1 MQHLFLDCSHGMS
14 GDMTLASLA
23 HLGVDLSPL
32 PGLLAQA
39 GVACRLEV
47 WQEERGGGPG
57 CRVEVSWEVEG
68 QPLRHPADIA
78 AIFAAV
84 PVSNR
89 VRHKALAV
97 LEALT
102 LAEAEAHGI
111 APEEVHFHEVGAV
124 DTLVDILGAC
134 WALDQLGVERV
145 TACALPWFGGSITCA
160 HGEIP
165 LPAPATANLMCGLPV
180 YPTDAKTELVTPTGA
195 ALARVLVDEF
205 VEGPEGRLLAM
216 GTGYGARPAPTGLR
230 AWLVEAR
237 EPRQADHGQ
246 GGEEDVMQLECHLDH
261 LTGEEL
267 GTALEQ
273 LAAAADVLDVLHKV
287 GGLDIA
293 AMTGAFLGCAHE
305 GIAAAVDGYIS
316 VVAALCAVH
325 LCPAAAD
332 YLFLSH
338 QSYELGYA
346 RAAQALG
353 LTPCLALDMRLGE
366 GSGCPLLFRVLEGA
380 CGVMKNMATFSEAA
394 IQDDYL
400 EPIRSGDSFTV
411 EKV

>member
-1 MQHLFLDCSHGMS
+1 M
-14 GDMTLASLA
+14 
-23 HLGVDLSPL
+23 
-32 PGLLAQA
+32 
-39 GVACRLEV
+39 
-47 WQEERGGGPG
+47 
-57 CRVEVSWEVEG
+57 
-68 QPLRHPADIA
+68 
-78 AIFAAV
+78 
-84 PVSNR
+84 PVSDR

-165 LPAPATANLMCGLPV
+165 LPAPATANLMRGLPV

-273 LAAAADVLDVLHKV
+273 LAAAADVLDVLWLPGTGKKNRPA
-287 GGLDIA
+287 GLLRVLCRPADTENVA
-293 AMTGAFLGCAHE
+293 RAVLRHTHTWACA
-305 GIAAAVDGYIS
+305 
-316 VVAALCAVH
+316 
-325 LCPAAAD
+325 PAAAT
-332 YLFLSH
+332 SGAAH
-338 QSYELGYA
+338 QGRPVPCGAGQPAAKEYEL
-346 RAAQALG
+346 
-353 LTPCLALDMRLGE
+353 E
-366 GSGCPLLFRVLEGA
+366 GRMSAGGRRRGP
-380 CGVMKNMATFSEAA
+380 
-394 IQDDYL
+394 
-400 EPIRSGDSFTV
+400 SGDGPRTGGPRRCAL
-411 EKV
+411 KRK

>member
-57 CRVEVSWEVEG
+57 CRVEVSWEAEG

-84 PVSNR
+84 PVADR

-165 LPAPATANLMCGLPV
+165 LPAPATANLMRGLPV
-180 YPTDAKTELVTPTGA
+180 YPTEAKTELVTPTGA

-237 EPRQADHGQ
+237 EPRQAAGVPSRPSDRRGAGHGPGAAGRCRRRAGRAVAAGHGQ
-246 GGEEDVMQLECHLDH
+246 EEPSR
-261 LTGEEL
+261 GPAA
-267 GTALEQ
+267 GALPSCRYGKCRPGRP
-273 LAAAADVLDVLHKV
+273 AAYAYPGPAA
-287 GGLDIA
+287 
-293 AMTGAFLGCAHE
+293 
-305 GIAAAVDGYIS
+305 
-316 VVAALCAVH
+316 
-325 LCPAAAD
+325 PAAAT
-332 YLFLSH
+332 S
-338 QSYELGYA
+338 G
-346 RAAQALG
+346 AAPQGHDL
-353 LTPCLALDMRLGE
+353 CLRRGQPAGQ
-366 GSGCPLLFRVLEGA
+366 G
-380 CGVMKNMATFSEAA
+380 
-394 IQDDYL
+394 I
-400 EPIRSGDSFTV
+400 
-411 EKV
+411 

>member
-57 CRVEVSWEVEG
+57 CRVEVSWEAEG

-84 PVSNR
+84 PVADR

-165 LPAPATANLMCGLPV
+165 LPAPATANLMRGLPV

-293 AMTGAFLGCAHE
+293 GLAGVFLGGALCHTPVL
-305 GIAAAVDGYIS
+305 VDGFIS
-316 VVAALCAVH
+316 SVAALAAAP
-325 LCPAAAD
+325 LCPACKD
-332 YLFLSH
+332 YMLGSHASEEPASRLVLS
-338 QSYELGYA
+338 ELGLRPFLYA
-346 RAAQALG
+346 G
-353 LTPCLALDMRLGE
+353 MRLGE
-366 GSGCPLLFRVLEGA
+366 GTGAVAVMPLLDMGLAVYRE
-380 CGVMKNMATFSEAA
+380 MATFEDTNIEAY
-394 IQDDYL
+394 QPL
-400 EPIRSGDSFTV
+400 S
-411 EKV
+411 

>member
-57 CRVEVSWEVEG
+57 CRVEVSWEAEG

-84 PVSNR
+84 PVADR

-165 LPAPATANLMCGLPV
+165 LPAPATANLMRGLPV

-205 VEGPEGRLLAM
+205 VGGPEGRLLAM
-216 GTGYGARPAPTGLR
+216 GTGKKNRPAGLLRVLCRPADTENVARAVLRHTHTLGLR
-230 AWLVEAR
+230 RQLLQRLVL
-237 EPRQADHGQ
+237 PR
-246 GGEEDVMQLECHLDH
+246 
-261 LTGEEL
+261 
-267 GTALEQ
+267 
-273 LAAAADVLDVLHKV
+273 
-287 GGLDIA
+287 
-293 AMTGAFLGCAHE
+293 
-305 GIAAAVDGYIS
+305 
-316 VVAALCAVH
+316 
-325 LCPAAAD
+325 
-332 YLFLSH
+332 
-338 QSYELGYA
+338 
-346 RAAQALG
+346 RA
-353 LTPCLALDMRLGE
+353 TTC
-366 GSGCPLLFRVLEGA
+366 A
-380 CGVMKNMATFSEAA
+380 CGGASLPAFSMV
-394 IQDDYL
+394 
-400 EPIRSGDSFTV
+400 PPST
-411 EKV
+411 

>member
-1 MQHLFLDCSHGMS
+1 MWTFPPFRACWHRRAWPAVWRSGGKSGAALDALTQ
-14 GDMTLASLA
+14 DARA
-23 HLGVDLSPL
+23 
-32 PGLLAQA
+32 
-39 GVACRLEV
+39 
-47 WQEERGGGPG
+47 
-57 CRVEVSWEVEG
+57 EG

-84 PVSNR
+84 PVADR
-89 VRHKALAV
+89 VRERALAV

-134 WALDQLGVERV
+134 WALDRLGVERV

-165 LPAPATANLMCGLPV
+165 LPAPATANLMRGLPV
-180 YPTDAKTELVTPTGA
+180 HPTDAKTELVTPTGA

-205 VEGPEGRLLAM
+205 VDGPEGRLLAM

-237 EPRQADHGQ
+237 EPRQADHGR

-267 GTALEQ
+267 GTALER
-273 LAAAADVLDVLHKV
+273 LAADTGVLDVLWLPGTGKKNRPAGLLRVLCRPADTEEVARAVLRHTHTLGLRRQLLQRLV
-287 GGLDIA
+287 LPRRATTCTCGGASL
-293 AMTGAFLGCAHE
+293 
-305 GIAAAVDGYIS
+305 
-316 VVAALCAVH
+316 
-325 LCPAAAD
+325 PAKE
-332 YLFLSH
+332 
-338 QSYELGYA
+338 YELEGRTYVRPEADAVA
-346 RAAQALG
+346 RQAEALELG
-353 LTPCLALDMRLGE
+353 APALRFG
-366 GSGCPLLFRVLEGA
+366 R
-380 CGVMKNMATFSEAA
+380 K
-394 IQDDYL
+394 
-400 EPIRSGDSFTV
+400 
-411 EKV
+411 

>member
-32 PGLLAQA
+32 PDLLAQA

-47 WQEERGGGPG
+47 WREERGGGPG
-57 CRVEVSWEVEG
+57 CRVEVGWEAEG

-84 PVSNR
+84 PVPDR
-89 VRHKALAV
+89 VRRRALAV

-111 APEEVHFHEVGAV
+111 APEKVHFHEVGAV

-134 WALDQLGVERV
+134 WALDRLGVERV

-165 LPAPATANLMCGLPV
+165 LPAPATANLMRGLPV
-180 YPTDAKTELVTPTGA
+180 HPTDAKTELVTPTGA

-205 VEGPEGRLLAM
+205 ADGPAGRLLAL

-230 AWLVEAR
+230 AWLVEGR
-237 EPRQADHGQ
+237 EPRQADHGR
-246 GGEEDVMQLECHLDH
+246 GGDEDVMQLECHLDH

-267 GTALEQ
+267 GTALEM
-273 LAAAADVLDVLHKV
+273 LAAADGVLDVLWLPGTGKKNRPAGLLRVLCRPADTEDVTRAVLRHTHTLGLRRQLLQRLV
-287 GGLDIA
+287 LPRRATTCTCGGTGLPAKEYEVEGRWYVRPEADAVARQA
-293 AMTGAFLGCAHE
+293 A
-305 GIAAAVDGYIS
+305 
-316 VVAALCAVH
+316 
-325 LCPAAAD
+325 
-332 YLFLSH
+332 
-338 QSYELGYA
+338 
-346 RAAQALG
+346 ALG
-353 LTPCLALDMRLGE
+353 LGAPALRFG
-366 GSGCPLLFRVLEGA
+366 R
-380 CGVMKNMATFSEAA
+380 K
-394 IQDDYL
+394 
-400 EPIRSGDSFTV
+400 
-411 EKV
+411 

>member
-47 WQEERGGGPG
+47 WQEERGSGPG
-57 CRVEVSWEVEG
+57 CRVEVSWEAEG

-84 PVSNR
+84 PVSDR

-102 LAEAEAHGI
+102 LAEAEAHGV

-145 TACALPWFGGSITCA
+145 PACALPWFGGSITCA

-165 LPAPATANLMCGLPV
+165 LPAPATANLMRGLPV

-273 LAAAADVLDVLHKV
+273 LAAAADVLDVLWLS
-287 GGLDIA
+287 G
-293 AMTGAFLGCAHE
+293 TG
-305 GIAAAVDGYIS
+305 
-316 VVAALCAVH
+316 
-325 LCPAAAD
+325 
-332 YLFLSH
+332 
-338 QSYELGYA
+338 
-346 RAAQALG
+346 
-353 LTPCLALDMRLGE
+353 
-366 GSGCPLLFRVLEGA
+366 
-380 CGVMKNMATFSEAA
+380 K
-394 IQDDYL
+394 
-400 EPIRSGDSFTV
+400 
-411 EKV
+411 

>member
-57 CRVEVSWEVEG
+57 CRVEVSWEAEG

-84 PVSNR
+84 PVADR

-165 LPAPATANLMCGLPV
+165 LPAPT
-180 YPTDAKTELVTPTGA
+180 
-195 ALARVLVDEF
+195 R
-205 VEGPEGRLLAM
+205 R
-216 GTGYGARPAPTGLR
+216 
-230 AWLVEAR
+230 
-237 EPRQADHGQ
+237 
-246 GGEEDVMQLECHLDH
+246 
-261 LTGEEL
+261 
-267 GTALEQ
+267 
-273 LAAAADVLDVLHKV
+273 
-287 GGLDIA
+287 
-293 AMTGAFLGCAHE
+293 
-305 GIAAAVDGYIS
+305 
-316 VVAALCAVH
+316 
-325 LCPAAAD
+325 
-332 YLFLSH
+332 
-338 QSYELGYA
+338 
-346 RAAQALG
+346 
-353 LTPCLALDMRLGE
+353 
-366 GSGCPLLFRVLEGA
+366 
-380 CGVMKNMATFSEAA
+380 
-394 IQDDYL
+394 
-400 EPIRSGDSFTV
+400 RSW
-411 EKV
+411 

>member
-57 CRVEVSWEVEG
+57 CRVEVSWEAEG

-84 PVSNR
+84 PVSDR

-165 LPAPATANLMCGLPV
+165 LPAPATANLMRGLPV
-180 YPTDAKTELVTPTGA
+180 HPTDAKTELVTPTGA

-205 VEGPEGRLLAM
+205 VDGPAGRLLAL
-216 GTGYGARPAPTGLR
+216 GTGM
-230 AWLVEAR
+230 VEVFGTFLGYFAVSVS
-237 EPRQADHGQ
+237 QAILPFALAFA
-246 GGEEDVMQLECHLDH
+246 GGTMLYVISDEMIPETHADGHERLATYSL
-261 LTGEEL
+261 LTG
-267 GTALEQ
+267 
-273 LAAAADVLDVLHKV
+273 V
-287 GGLDIA
+287 
-293 AMTGAFLGCAHE
+293 C
-305 GIAAAVDGYIS
+305 
-316 VVAALCAVH
+316 
-325 LCPAAAD
+325 
-332 YLFLSH
+332 
-338 QSYELGYA
+338 
-346 RAAQALG
+346 
-353 LTPCLALDMRLGE
+353 
-366 GSGCPLLFRVLEGA
+366 
-380 CGVMKNMATFSEAA
+380 VMLITDTLM
-394 IQDDYL
+394 
-400 EPIRSGDSFTV
+400 G
-411 EKV
+411 

>member
-1 MQHLFLDCSHGMS
+1 MQHLFFDCSHGMS

-23 HLGVDLSPL
+23 HLGMDLSPL

-47 WQEERGGGPG
+47 WREERGGGPG
-57 CRVEVSWEVEG
+57 CRVEVSWKTEG

-84 PVSNR
+84 PVADR
-89 VRHKALAV
+89 VRDRALAV

-134 WALDQLGVERV
+134 WALDRLGVERV

-165 LPAPATANLMCGLPV
+165 LPAPATANLMRGLPV

-205 VEGPEGRLLAM
+205 VEGPEGRLLVM

-230 AWLVEAR
+230 AWLVDREA
-237 EPRQADHGQ
+237 RQADHGQ

-273 LAAAADVLDVLHKV
+273 LAAAADVLDVLWLPGTGKKNRPAGLLRVLCRPADTDDVARAVLRHTHTLGLRRQLLQRLV
-287 GGLDIA
+287 LPRRATTCACGGAGL
-293 AMTGAFLGCAHE
+293 
-305 GIAAAVDGYIS
+305 
-316 VVAALCAVH
+316 
-325 LCPAAAD
+325 PAKE
-332 YLFLSH
+332 
-338 QSYELGYA
+338 YELEGRMYVRPEADAVA
-346 RAAQALG
+346 RQASALELG
-353 LTPCLALDMRLGE
+353 APALRFG
-366 GSGCPLLFRVLEGA
+366 R
-380 CGVMKNMATFSEAA
+380 K
-394 IQDDYL
+394 
-400 EPIRSGDSFTV
+400 
-411 EKV
+411 